1 MRIALIG
8 AGERGIIYSQYA
20 HEQLGYTISAVADPN
35 PQRIQL
41 ARDLFSIE
49 ESQCFLDG
57 CDLIAQV
64 KDIDAVIIASMDRD
78 HFRHTMAALECGFD
92 ILLEKPISPDA
103 RECLAIRE
111 RAEQTGCN
119 VTVCHVLRY
128 APFFIR
134 VKEILDSGEIG
145 NIVAIDHTENIG
157 NFHIAHSFVRGNW
170 RNSKQSSPIVMQKS
184 CHDMDILLWLTQ
196 SSAKSIASVGSLSYF
211 RAEHAPQGSAE
222 RCLDCAVAENC
233 RYEARKAYLPT
244 MGAWPSRVLTAD
256 QTEAGLMKAFREG
269 PYGRCVFR
277 CDNDVCDH
285 QSTVIEFENGVSAT
299 FTLCGMTNEMHR
311 TIHVMCE
318 DGELFGDDLT
328 GVIRVVKFRSNQAD
342 AFEESVFV
350 VGTVS
355 GNHGGGDEGL
365 VNDFAAKLV
374 QPDAMESRSSIRNSI
389 ESHLMACAAEESR
402 LTGQTISMRAF
413 EDRFLERDC

>member
-1 MRIALIG
+1 MRFALIG

-20 HEQLGYTISAVADPN
+20 HEQLGHTIAAVADPN
-35 PQRIQL
+35 PQRVQL
-41 ARDLFSIE
+41 ARDMFSIPE
-49 ESQCFLDG
+49 EQCFSDG
-57 CDLIAQV
+57 SDLIANASQ
-64 KDIDAVIIASMDRD
+64 IDAAIIASMDRD
-78 HFRHTMAALECGFD
+78 HFKQTMKAIENGWD

-103 RECLAIRE
+103 KECLAIRD

-134 VKEILDSGEIG
+134 VKEIIDSGEIG
-145 NIVAIDHTENIG
+145 KIVAIDHTENIG

-170 RNSKQSSPIVMQKS
+170 SNSSESSPIIMQKS

-196 SSAKSIASVGSLSYF
+196 SAAKSIASVGSLSYF
-211 RAEHAPQGSAE
+211 NRKNAPEGSAE
-222 RCLDCAVAENC
+222 RCLDCAVSGNC
-233 RYEARKAYLPT
+233 RFDARKAYLPT

-269 PYGRCVFR
+269 PYGRCVYR
-277 CDNDVCDH
+277 CNNDVCDH

-299 FTLCGMTNEMHR
+299 FTLSGMTNDMHR

-328 GVIRVVKFRSNQAD
+328 GVIRVVNFRSNQAD
-342 AFEESVFV
+342 AYQERVFV
-350 VGTVS
+350 VGSVS

-365 VNDFAAKLV
+365 VNDFVAKLT
-374 QPDAMESRSSIRNSI
+374 QPDAAESRSSIRNSI

-402 LTGQTISMRAF
+402 LTGETISLREF
-413 EDRFLERDC
+413 ESRFMKKHA

>member
-1 MRIALIG
+1 MRFALIG

-20 HEQLGYTISAVADPN
+20 HEQLGHTIAAAADPN
-35 PQRIQL
+35 PQRLKL
-41 ARDLFSIE
+41 ARELFSIP
-49 ESQCFLDG
+49 ESQCFADG
-57 CDLIAQV
+57 NDLIKHVSQ
-64 KDIDAVIIASMDRD
+64 IDAAIIASMDRD
-78 HFRHTMAALECGFD
+78 HYRQTMGAIDNGWD

-111 RAEQTGCN
+111 RAEQVGCN

-134 VKEILDSGEIG
+134 VKEIIDSGEIG
-145 NIVAIDHTENIG
+145 KIVAIDHTENVG

-170 RNSKQSSPIVMQKS
+170 RNSAESSPIIMQKS
-184 CHDMDILLWLTQ
+184 CHDMDILLWLTR
-196 SSAKSIASVGSLSYF
+196 SSAKSIASVGRRSYF
-211 RAEHAPQGSAE
+211 RLENAPEGSAE
-222 RCLDCAVAENC
+222 RCLDCAVAKNC
-233 RYEARKAYLPT
+233 RFDARKAYLPT
-244 MGAWPSRVLTAD
+244 MGTWPTRVLTAD

-299 FTLCGMTNEMHR
+299 FTLSGMTNDMHR
-311 TIHVMCE
+311 TVHVMCE
-318 DGELFGDDLT
+318 NGELFGDDLT
-328 GVIRVVKFRSNQAD
+328 GNIRVVKFRSNQAD
-342 AFEESVFV
+342 AYQERVYV
-350 VGTVS
+350 LGNAS

-365 VNDFAAKLV
+365 VNDFVAKLK
-374 QPDAMESRSSIRNSI
+374 QPDATESRSSIRNSI

-402 LTGQTISMRAF
+402 LTGETVSMRDF
-413 EDRFLERDC
+413 ERRFLEPDS

>member
-20 HEQLGYTISAVADPN
+20 HEQLGHTIYAVADPN
-35 PQRIQL
+35 PQRIEL
-41 ARDLFSIE
+41 ARELFSIPE
-49 ESQCFLDG
+49 ERCFRDAA
-57 CDLIAQV
+57 DLIASAPQ
-64 KDIDAVIIASMDRD
+64 IDAVIIASMDRD
-78 HFRHTMAALECGFD
+78 HFRQTMAALDNGWD

-103 RECLAIRE
+103 SECVAIRE
-111 RAEQTGCN
+111 RAEETGCN

-134 VKEILDSGEIG
+134 VKEIIDSGEIG
-145 NIVAIDHTENIG
+145 RIVAIDHTENVG

-170 RNSKQSSPIVMQKS
+170 RNSNESSPIIMQKS

-196 SSAKSIASVGSLSYF
+196 SSAVSIASVGRLSYF
-211 RAEHAPQGSAE
+211 KEENAPEGSAA
-222 RCLDCAVAENC
+222 RCLDCAVHESC
-233 RYEARKAYLPT
+233 RFDARKAYLPT

-277 CDNDVCDH
+277 CDNNVCDH

-299 FTLCGMTNEMHR
+299 FTLSGMTNDMHR

-328 GVIRVVKFRSNQAD
+328 GVIRVVKFRSNQTD
-342 AFEESVFV
+342 AYQESVFN
-350 VGTVS
+350 VGSVS

-365 VNDFAAKLV
+365 VRDFIAKLT
-374 QPDAMESRSSIRNSI
+374 QPDALESRSSIRNSI

-402 LTGQTISMRAF
+402 LTGKTISMRDF
-413 EDRFLERDC
+413 EQRYRK